1 MADNRTLS
9 RRRML
14 ELTGAGMFGAAA
26 LAGCSN
32 SGGSSDTTPDATP
45 ADDGPKTVKLY
56 DPTGN
61 VAITQTHAPRLDTIE
76 GKTIGLVVND
86 VWESDRIAEKLT
98 ELFAAKYPSV
108 KILGPENFTRGSE
121 YITVDNNG
129 IYEQATELGVDGII
143 VMAAG

>member
-1 MADNRTLS
+1 MAQERSLS

-14 ELTGAGMFGAAA
+14 ELTGAGMFGAAM
-26 LAGCSN
+26 LAGCSK
-32 SGGSSDTTPDATP
+32 SDDTPSDTTPV
-45 ADDGPKTVKLY
+45 DDGPKMVKLY

-86 VWESDRIAEKLT
+86 VWESDRIAAKLE

-108 KILGPENFTRGSE
+108 KILGPDNFTRGSE

-129 IYEQATELGVDGII
+129 IYEQAEALGVDGMII
-143 VMAAG
+143 MAAG

>member
-1 MADNRTLS
+1 MAKQTSLS

-32 SGGSSDTTPDATP
+32 SGSADTDTDDSSS
-45 ADDGPKTVKLY
+45 ADDGPKLVKLY

-98 ELFAAKYPSV
+98 ELFAAQYPSV
-108 KILGPENFTRGSE
+108 TIVGPENFTRGSE

-129 IYEQATELGVDGII
+129 IYEQATALGVDAVI

>member
-1 MADNRTLS
+1 MAESRALS

-14 ELTGAGMFGAAA
+14 QLTGAGMFGAAA
-26 LAGCSN
+26 LAGCTN
-32 SGGSSDTTPDATP
+32 GGGADTDPEP
-45 ADDGPKTVKLY
+45 VDDGPKLIKLY

-86 VWESDRIAEKLT
+86 VWESDRIAAKLA
-98 ELFAAKYPSV
+98 ELFAAQYPSV
-108 KILGPENFTRGSE
+108 KVLGPENFVRGSE
-121 YITVDNNG
+121 YITLDNNG
-129 IYEQATELGVDGII
+129 IYEQVTELGVDGVI

>member
-1 MADNRTLS
+1 MARETSLS

-14 ELTGAGMFGAAA
+14 ELTGAGMFGAAM
-26 LAGCSN
+26 LAGCN
-32 SGGSSDTTPDATP
+32 SSGQGEADPTPV
-45 ADDGPKTVKLY
+45 DDGPKTIKLY

-108 KILGPENFTRGSE
+108 KILGPDNFTRGSE

-129 IYEQATELGVDGII
+129 IYEQAEALGVDGII

>member
-1 MADNRTLS
+1 MARETSLS

-14 ELTGAGMFGAAA
+14 ELTGAGMFGAAM
-26 LAGCSN
+26 LAGCN
-32 SGGSSDTTPDATP
+32 KADDGGADP
-45 ADDGPKTVKLY
+45 AEPVDDGPKLIKLY

-86 VWESDRIAEKLT
+86 VWESDRIAAKLA

-108 KILGPENFTRGSE
+108 TIIGPENFTRGSE

-129 IYEQATELGVDGII
+129 IYEQATALGVDGII

>member
-1 MADNRTLS
+1 
-9 RRRML
+9 
-14 ELTGAGMFGAAA
+14 MFGAAM
-26 LAGCSN
+26 LAGCN
-32 SGGSSDTTPDATP
+32 NEGSSEPADTTPV
-45 ADDGPKTVKLY
+45 DDGPKLIKLY

-86 VWESDRIAEKLT
+86 VWESDRIAAKLT
-98 ELFAAKYPSV
+98 ELFAAQYPSV
-108 KILGPENFTRGSE
+108 TILGPENFTRGSE
-121 YITVDNNG
+121 YITLDNNG